1 MSLTPTSDL
10 EQKEVLLQTPL
21 LLNALLNVSI
31 ARTWLLPTLATM
43 RLFAAFAQ
51 ALPPSA
57 SERLRL
63 TQLPGIS
70 AEDIAAVAPK
80 AKDLSDVLHSLEEK
94 NDPRSKDVKKTLEKW
109 GRVEIVEAAFKGE
122 SSTSDYCWF
131 ESSWLS
137 SHWRTHCHAVV
148 DYLPPGQATNIA
160 TWCIIIGE
168 QRTKRRRHQEPSAK
182 RRGNR

>member
-1 MSLTPTSDL
+1 MSLTLTSDL

-80 AKDLSDVLHSLEEK
+80 ARDMSDVLHSLEEK
-94 NDPRSKDVKKTLEKW
+94 NDPRSKDVKMTLQKW
-109 GRVEIVEAAFKGE
+109 GRVEIVEAAFKGR
-122 SSTSDYCWF
+122 SSRSNYCWF
-131 ESSWLS
+131 ENSYRFV

-160 TWCIIIGE
+160 TWCIIGE
-168 QRTKRRRHQEPSAK
+168 QGTERRGYQEPSAK
-182 RRGNR
+182 RRRN